1 MLVLLLI
8 LQRFGRRQ
16 WGWISELSTEDCS
29 VSLHPISFDGTL
41 GGGNV
46 VVKFYPE
53 DKVHSSRT
61 LFGRGTTV
69 VGANR
74 NVEDKV
80 EDDAVGV
87 ASRKGS
93 EDVQRMEGEAG
104 KDTGSARD
112 NGAGAGPTESDPRSD
127 PGYAVNNVVDEE
139 LSEEWQTFYRAR
151 DDYREAHGKIVE
163 MHNLVLKVSWP
174 EASRLEEWKII
185 KQAETLGKDDK
196 FIGGHIPEVKYARD
210 FGHYSTHH
218 IRDFLGLQ
226 QGGSPGT
233 LTLRL
238 IVMNRLHPIYDLDGE
253 QFWKAFWG
261 CVACMRSHSVF
272 ERPLTSPQ
280 VITGCGRTGSI
291 MGISVSTI

>member
-1 MLVLLLI
+1 MLVLLLA

-16 WGWISELSTEDCS
+16 WGWIPEFSTEGS
-29 VSLHPISFDGTL
+29 TVSLHPINADGTL
-41 GGGNV
+41 GGDEVG
-46 VVKFYPE
+46 VKFYPE

-74 NVEDKV
+74 NAEDRGGTTV
-80 EDDAVGV
+80 GEHTEAHGEFENGVIGV

-93 EDVQRMEGEAG
+93 EDVQWMDGEAG
-104 KDTGSARD
+104 KGIGGARND
-112 NGAGAGPTESDPRSD
+112 DAGAGMTEIYPEIW
-127 PGYAVNNVVDEE
+127 PGHAINDEMDEE
-139 LSEEWQTFYRAR
+139 LIEEWRAFYRTR
-151 DDYREAHGKIVE
+151 DGYREAHGKVIE
-163 MHNLVLKVSWP
+163 MHNLVLKASWP
-174 EASRLEEWKII
+174 EALRLEEWKII

-210 FGHYSTHH
+210 FSYYSTHH

-238 IVMNRLHPIYDLDGE
+238 IVMNRLRPIYDLDGKE
-253 QFWKAFWG
+253 FWKAFWE
-261 CVACMRSHSVF
+261 CVACIRF
-272 ERPLTSPQ
+272 L
-280 VITGCGRTGSI
+280 
-291 MGISVSTI
+291 